1 MDKKPKKSKGENANS
16 LSELIAK
23 KLISTVSSKFFV
35 KDETKEKAEK
45 YKKKFSPKNMAKS
58 LTKGKSLSESIASK
72 ILGGEKKVTKVDGVK
87 PKVSATKI
95 PSVISPETEIEE
107 KVKDNNPLVL
117 NKVDKGLLEV
127 KKGDSA
133 TDVISKL
140 FFLLQKQYDKK
151 DIQFELNNDFEKSK
165 KMESDRRHKEL
176 VKAILASRSGGAT
189 TAAPE
194 KEEGLLDRI
203 GGLAGGAM
211 AALGAGSLLK
221 GVKGGAS
228 RVGRGA
234 GKLGKSATRVG
245 SKALRG
251 AKGVLKFLN
260 KIPGL
265 SLIAAGAG
273 LIMDVK
279 QAIDDH
285 EAGKISEKDMKKVVA
300 GAVGSAFGG
309 VGGAELGGL
318 IGGAAGSVVP
328 GLGTLVGG
336 AVGGVAG
343 FFAGESLGKTIGEKL
358 FDTFSNTDEK
368 SIDSKLSNVSS
379 KTATPAK
386 QATAAAA
393 PTPSAPA
400 TSKGSSSEA
409 SSPAKSAPTAVSGG
423 GSSATPMSSASSLGE
438 RAVAATNQNID
449 SQMSSGGS
457 SSPVVINSSTNK
469 GVSADPPDIMTGNM
483 SVRNDDM
490 AFNRVLRMS
499 ARAV

>member
-1 MDKKPKKSKGENANS
+1 MDKKPKKSKGISANS

-58 LTKGKSLSESIASK
+58 LTKGKSLSDSIASK

-95 PSVISPETEIEE
+95 PSVIGPETKIEE
-107 KVKDNNPLVL
+107 NVKDNNPLVL

-140 FFLLQKQYDKK
+140 FFLLQKQYEKK
-151 DIQFELNNDFEKSK
+151 ELQYELNKDFEKSK

-176 VKAILASRSGGAT
+176 VKAILASRSGGVT
-189 TAAPE
+189 TTTPE

-234 GKLGKSATRVG
+234 GKLGKSATKVG

-309 VGGAELGGL
+309 IGGAELGGL

-386 QATAAAA
+386 QETTAAA
-393 PTPSAPA
+393 PTPSTPA
-400 TSKGSSSEA
+400 ISKGSSSEA
-409 SSPAKSAPTAVSGG
+409 SSAKSVPTAISGG
-423 GSSATPMSSASSLGE
+423 GNSATPMSSASSLGE
-438 RAVAATNQNID
+438 RAVAATNENID

-457 SSPVVINSSTNK
+457 SSPVIINSSTNK
-469 GVSADPPDIMTGNM
+469 GVSADPPDTMTGNM

>member
-95 PSVISPETEIEE
+95 PAVISPETEIKE
-107 KVKDNNPLVL
+107 KVKDKNPLVL
-117 NKVDKGLLEV
+117 NKVLKFPFV

-140 FFLLQKQYDKK
+140 FFLLQKQYEKK
-151 DIQFELNNDFEKSK
+151 ELQYELNKDFEKSK

-336 AVGGVAG
+336 ALGGVAG

-386 QATAAAA
+386 QATAAAT

-409 SSPAKSAPTAVSGG
+409 TSSAKSAPTAISGG